1 MMCVLNILSLI
12 LCVFDF
18 KHQRP
23 YSVYNLTARG
33 RRLVATGPIVLPVP
47 ISVRELERLEEEK
60 KQNTLA
66 ELKDKGVDLQQI
78 PQEEL
83 EPGEGE
89 AIAALKR
96 WYSYVD
102 SMTARGRSDLV
113 DQLDDLENRI
123 EA

>member
-1 MMCVLNILSLI
+1 M
-12 LCVFDF
+12 
-18 KHQRP
+18 
-23 YSVYNLTARG
+23 
-33 RRLVATGPIVLPVP
+33 
-47 ISVRELERLEEEK
+47 
-60 KQNTLA
+60 
-66 ELKDKGVDLQQI
+66 DLQQI

>member
-1 MMCVLNILSLI
+1 M
-12 LCVFDF
+12 FDF

-60 KQNTLA
+60 KHNTLA

-83 EPGEGE
+83 EAGKGE
-89 AIAALKR
+89 AIAAIKR

>member
-1 MMCVLNILSLI
+1 MEYHFNRFAWPWRIFSRALI
-12 LCVFDF
+12 
-18 KHQRP
+18 R
-23 YSVYNLTARG
+23 S
-33 RRLVATGPIVLPVP
+33 TGSTLFTRSRCHAAIW
-47 ISVRELERLEEEK
+47 LEEEE